1 MNIQA
6 INQELAKIG
15 YKAVPCWQSQ
25 LANSELPAIKSALS
39 ERGYK
44 VVPIKA
50 SKAKEARIPWPLG
63 PKKLGAPKFRSRCYG
78 SIVGSSTAARIS
90 LTEFAE
96 IKKRS
101 EDMWQLQTQSN

>member
-15 YKAVPCWQSQ
+15 YKAVP
-25 LANSELPAIKSALS
+25 
-39 ERGYK
+39 
-44 VVPIKA
+44 IKA
-50 SKAKEARIPWPLG
+50 KKAKEARIPWPLG
-63 PKKLGAPKFRSRCYG
+63 PKKLGAPKFKSRTYG
-78 SIVGSSTAARIS
+78 ITVGQSTAARIS

-101 EDMWQLQTQSN
+101 GDMFTDGVSLAMSET